1 MILTNNAL
9 LDCSSSV
16 FGCCPDQLTPAS
28 GWNLL
33 GCPGTVAAVARMLFI
48 FSTPLRASL
57 CNHAVAH
64 PLTLLINYLIT
75 LLLSACLYFTAM
87 MTLK

>member
-48 FSTPLRASL
+48 FSTLLRASL

-64 PLTLLINYLIT
+64 PLTLLINSGT
-75 LLLSACLYFTAM
+75 LLLSACLYFPAM